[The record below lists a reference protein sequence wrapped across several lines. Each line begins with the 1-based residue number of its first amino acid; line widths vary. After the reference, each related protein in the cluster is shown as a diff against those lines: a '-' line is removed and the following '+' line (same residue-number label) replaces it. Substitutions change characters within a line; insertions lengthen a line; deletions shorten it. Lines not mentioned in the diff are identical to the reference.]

1 MTVEQL
7 DFGALLPASKPKID
21 AENGPKI
28 EAESSSSGEPKDGP
42 EAEPKAKP
50 KRTPKSKP
58 KVTSAPEP
66 LGKPTLYLIDGS
78 NIAFRAHYGIRGLTN
93 SKGQPTNALYGY
105 CSQLFRLFKDYDP
118 DYMVVCWDPRGDTFR
133 SEIFPDYKGTRSEMP
148 DELKAQWP
156 RFAEVDAALA
166 IPSMVEAGYEAD
178 DLIGTLAVRFKDVC
192 NVTIVTGDKDMMQLV
207 DGQSVTVLDTMKEQ
221 RIGPD
226 QVVEKWGVRP
236 DQIIDI
242 LSLMGD
248 TSDNIPG
255 VPRIGQKGA
264 AQLIQQW
271 GSMKEAFLHAEEVV
285 GRNRKPLLAEGAQE
299 SAELSYRL
307 ATIDTNMDVD
317 VTIDALKVQFPPAD
331 REAVTELFGDLEF
344 HRFLTEMG
352 GEMKSVSNEGHRS
365 VADEED
371 LRAALTELR
380 RADVVAVDVL
390 TAGEDPNRADL
401 IGLALCGGGDVSW
414 YIPLGHRDEEG
425 ALVPGQMPVGRCLL
439 YLRALFENPQR
450 RFIGQNLGFVWTALA
465 CHGVEVAGFQGDLQL
480 ASFLMNGERKSHD
493 LEGLALTW
501 LRHKMPS
508 RKEALADLSQPD
520 QIDIAAATELVAS
533 RAHVI
538 WLLREEIE
546 KSIDEQDLGF
556 VYREVDLPLVPILAR
571 MQLLGIGLDVPQL
584 VQYSAELAESIE
596 KVRALTWEHAGR
608 EFNSSSPKQLAQIL
622 FEELGLPVVK
632 KTKTGPSTD
641 ASVLEELSGLHPLP
655 DAILRYRSLTK
666 LKSTYVDALPPLVN
680 PETGRVHTHYS
691 QTVAS
696 TGRLSSRDP
705 NLQNIP
711 IRTAEGRRVRA
722 AFVPDPGHV
731 FLSADYS
738 QVELRVLAH
747 LCGGEGGFAQAFAAD
762 QDVHRGTA
770 AEVFDIPLEEV
781 TPAMR
786 STAKAIN
793 FGLVYGQTD
802 FGLAR
807 ALHISRKEAKAY
819 IERYKERYPEIDR
832 YMEEMV
838 AYATQ
843 HGYVRTLLGRRRP
856 VTGLTSSNFNQRNA
870 ARRVAINTPVQGSA
884 ADIIKVAMG
893 KVDAMLT
900 KEFPDV
906 RLLLQV
912 HDELVFEAPKLVV
925 DRLSV
930 RVVEVMESACD
941 LKVPLK
947 VDTGVGAN
955 WDEAH

>member
-1 MTVEQL
+1 VSVEQL
-7 DFGALLPASKPKID
+7 DFGALLPASKPKGD
-21 AENGPKI
+21 PKN
-28 EAESSSSGEPKDGP
+28 EPKVEP
-42 EAEPKAKP
+42 ENEPKVSSEASAKT
-50 KRTPKSKP
+50 KPKSKP

-118 DYMVVCWDPRGDTFR
+118 DYMVVCWDPKGDTFR
-133 SEIFPDYKGTRSEMP
+133 SEIFPEYKGTRPDMP
-148 DELKAQWP
+148 DELRAQWP

-166 IPSMVEAGYEAD
+166 IPSMVESGYEAD

-207 DGQSVTVLDTMKEQ
+207 DGESVTILDTMKEQ
-221 RIGPD
+221 RVGPD

-255 VPRIGQKGA
+255 VPRIGKKGA

-271 GSMKEAFLHAEEVV
+271 GSMQEAFTHAEEVT
-285 GRNRKPLLAEGAQE
+285 GRNRKPLLAEGARE

-307 ATIDTNMDVD
+307 ATIDTNMEVD

-344 HRFLTEMG
+344 HRFLAEMG
-352 GEMKSVSNEGHRS
+352 GEMKSVSSEGHRC

-371 LRAALTELR
+371 LRAALTDLR
-380 RADVVAVDVL
+380 TADVVAVDVL
-390 TAGEDPNRADL
+390 TAGDDPNRAEL
-401 IGLALCGGGDVSW
+401 IGLALCGGDTISW
-414 YIPLGHRDEEG
+414 YIPLGHRDEAG
-425 ALVPGQMPVGRCLL
+425 ALLPGQMPVERCLL
-439 YLRALFENPQR
+439 YLRALLENPQR
-450 RFIGQNLGFVWTALA
+450 RFVGQNLGFVWTALA
-465 CHGVEVAGFQGDLQL
+465 CLGVEIAGLQGDLQV

-508 RKEALADLSQPD
+508 KKEALADLGQPA
-520 QIDIAAATELVAS
+520 QLDIVAATELVAS
-533 RAHVI
+533 RAHII
-538 WLLREEIE
+538 WLLREEID
-546 KSIDEQDLGF
+546 KSIEEQELGA

-571 MQLLGIGLDVPQL
+571 MQLLGIGVEVDQL
-584 VQYSAELAESIE
+584 IQYSAELGESIE
-596 KVRALTWEHAGR
+596 KVKVLTWEHAGR

-641 ASVLEELSGLHPLP
+641 ASVLEELSSLHPLP
-655 DAILRYRSLTK
+655 EAILRYRSLTK

-680 PETGRVHTHYS
+680 PETGRIHTHYS
-691 QTVAS
+691 QTVAA

-711 IRTAEGRRVRA
+711 IRTAEGRRIRA

-747 LCGGEGGFAQAFAAD
+747 LCGGEGGFARAFAAE
-762 QDVHRGTA
+762 QDVHRLTA
-770 AEVFDIPLEEV
+770 AEVFDLPVEEV
-781 TPAMR
+781 TSAMR

-807 ALHISRKEAKAY
+807 SLHISRKEAKAY

-832 YMEEMV
+832 YMEETV
-838 AYATQ
+838 DYATQ
-843 HGYVRTLLGRRRP
+843 HGFVRTLLGRRRP

-884 ADIIKVAMG
+884 ADIIKVAML
-893 KVDAMLT
+893 KVDSMLSE
-900 KEFPDV
+900 EFPTV
-906 RLLLQV
+906 RMLLQV
-912 HDELVFEAPKLVV
+912 HDELVFEAPKTVV
-925 DRLSV
+925 DRLAC
-930 RVVEVMESACD
+930 RVVEVMESACV

-947 VDTGVGAN
+947 VDTGVGTN